1 MSRQTRLK
9 FAAVVT
15 TLVAALGTVGVGAT
29 SASIDAG
36 KPSKTTGG
44 GWCC

>member
-1 MSRQTRLK
+1 MSRQTKLK

-29 SASIDAG
+29 TASIDAG
-36 KPSKTTGG
+36 KSDKTNGS
-44 GWCC
+44 WCC

>member
-1 MSRQTRLK
+1 MSRQTKLK
-9 FAAVVT
+9 FAAIAT
-15 TLVAALGTVGVGAT
+15 TLVAALGPVGVGAA

-36 KPSKTTGG
+36 KNSKVTGG

>member
-1 MSRQTRLK
+1 MSRQTKLK

-36 KPSKTTGG
+36 KSGKTTGS
-44 GWCC
+44 WCC

>member
-1 MSRQTRLK
+1 MSRQTKLK

-36 KPSKTTGG
+36 KPDSKNGS
-44 GWCC
+44 WCC

>member
-1 MSRQTRLK
+1 MSRQTKLK

-29 SASIDAG
+29 TASIDAG
-36 KPSKTTGG
+36 KSDKMTGG